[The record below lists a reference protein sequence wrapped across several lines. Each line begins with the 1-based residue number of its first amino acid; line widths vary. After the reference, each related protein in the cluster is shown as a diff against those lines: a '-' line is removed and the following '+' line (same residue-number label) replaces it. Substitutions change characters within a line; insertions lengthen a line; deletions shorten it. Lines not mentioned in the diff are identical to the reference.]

1 MVASIAAECEFDR
14 ARPEPQNSRP
24 MRRSSSSRVAAFPG
38 AAITVPLL
46 AALLALAPACKDHKA
61 PAVPPAGPEISG
73 VDADD
78 GAAPGD
84 VDVPELAAEAPS
96 KERAKRPPP
105 AVVTTL
111 PAALDA
117 LGHGNPEGAA
127 TFLRDALKRDPGDEA
142 LRLTLAHALLTTGAH
157 DEAETVLSQ
166 KPGKGAVAGP
176 RLRMHARLR
185 ALRGDTVGAEKL
197 LDQAISQGPDDLAAR
212 GELLT
217 LRVAT
222 GRGNDATSRALMDA
236 LYDAYDAGKATSA
249 EALVAVARAGL
260 ARGSSGAFHD
270 ANMVLGE
277 AEKLPAPTTGPE
289 PGFVVHDR
297 VLLLRGAVFREK
309 YAASEASDSYNVVLA
324 RDAWQPD
331 ALAGLALTHLEEL
344 RLASASDTADA
355 ALQTNPHHPD
365 AHGVLARI
373 ALIEGRR
380 DEAVTRAR
388 TQILPVHPRHP
399 VGLAVLAAAA
409 LASDDDAAFNKA
421 RAEALAASPTAIAF
435 YLALTDV
442 LVSMHLYG
450 QTETVLA
457 EAVKGAPDDPYL
469 QSAHG
474 LNLLRLGKETEG
486 RAALARAWKRDR
498 FNERT
503 RNTLDLYEQR
513 IDPNYLDITSG
524 DLRLRVPKEDAELV
538 QADLLAAIARAR
550 KALDARYGMHPGPLR
565 IEVFAD
571 TDDFS
576 VRTIGV
582 PSLGALGVCF
592 GDLITSVGP
601 YNGTHN
607 FHQVIWHELAHVY
620 AVKLSRGR
628 VPRWFTEGL
637 SEWESEIADPSW
649 ARESAE
655 LLAQARSDGKL
666 RKLGELDLAFLRA
679 TSPTMM
685 EVAYATAAW
694 AMRYLGETYGL
705 PKLMLVLKGYAT
717 GATTEA
723 LFKQHLGK
731 DMNVVE
737 DEFDAW
743 MHKRL
748 DATISG
754 WQPSPKG
761 KIEPRDR
768 TLARAIEQITAKDY
782 TGAARTLQELVQGPG
797 DGFRPRMLLGEVL
810 LQGPQWKSAAP
821 HFEKARSFHREAI
834 EPIIRLADLA
844 KRSGDITAEK
854 QHLRAGLELDG
865 MSFDP
870 AARLTM
876 LAVVTDDSKTLAFS
890 LDRALAIAPL
900 HPITLAAQALTAA
913 RAGDQPTASKLRKRA
928 MKSIEDSEGR
938 GPADTLVVLALAS
951 EAAGDT
957 TTAKIL
963 ATRAAAEKNLPKP
976 AQQAMARITGG

>member
-1 MVASIAAECEFDR
+1 
-14 ARPEPQNSRP
+14 
-24 MRRSSSSRVAAFPG
+24 MRW
-38 AAITVPLL
+38 L
-46 AALLALAPACKDHKA
+46 AALLASGLAFGPACKPR
-61 PAVPPAGPEISG
+61 PAAVVPPAGPD
-73 VDADD
+73 DARVADEQGDAQGSD
-78 GAAPGD
+78 GIDVPDLDEAAP
-84 VDVPELAAEAPS
+84 V
-96 KERAKRPPP
+96 KERARRPPP
-105 AVVTTL
+105 APVTTL
-111 PAALDA
+111 AAAIDA
-117 LGHGNPEGAA
+117 LGRSNPEGAA
-127 TFLRDALKRDPGDEA
+127 NFLKDALKRDPGDEGV
-142 LRLTLAHALLTTGAH
+142 RLALAHALISTGAY
-157 DEAETVLSQ
+157 DDAEAVLSP
-166 KPGKGAVAGP
+166 KPGKESGKGKPSGA

-185 ALRGDTVGAEKL
+185 LLRGDAAGAEASL
-197 LDQAISQGPDDLAAR
+197 NQAISQDPNDLPAR
-212 GELLT
+212 GELLA
-217 LRVAT
+217 LKVGT
-222 GRGNDATSRALMDA
+222 GRGGEPAARALMDG
-236 LYDAYDAGKATSA
+236 LYDAYDAGKATTA
-249 EALVAVARAGL
+249 ESLVAVARAAL

-289 PGFVVHDR
+289 QGFVVQDR

-309 YAASEASDSYNVVLA
+309 YAASEAADTYSVILS
-324 RDAWQPD
+324 RDVWQPD
-331 ALAGLALTHLEEL
+331 ALAGMALAHLEEL
-344 RLASASDTADA
+344 RLAAATESAES
-355 ALQTNPHHPD
+355 ALQTNPRHAE

-388 TQILPVHPRHP
+388 TQILSVHPRHP
-399 VGLAVLAAAA
+399 VGLAVLAAAGLSA
-409 LASDDDAAFNKA
+409 DDDAAFAKA
-421 RAEALAASPTAIAF
+421 RDEALAFSPTAIAF
-435 YLALTDV
+435 YLALNDV
-442 LVSMHLYG
+442 LVSMHLYE
-450 QTETVLA
+450 QTGTVLA
-457 EAVKGAPDDPYL
+457 EAVKRAPDDPYL

-474 LNLLRLGKETEG
+474 LNLLRLGQETEG

-513 IDPNYLDITSG
+513 IDPHYTDVTSG
-524 DLRLRVPKEDAELV
+524 DLRLRLPKEDASVV
-538 QADLLAAIARAR
+538 QADLLAAISRAR
-550 KALDARYGMHPGPLR
+550 TALDARYGMHPGPLR

-571 TDDFS
+571 PNDFS

-582 PSLGALGVCF
+582 PSLGAVGVCF

-601 YNGTHN
+601 YAGTHN

-655 LLAQARSDGKL
+655 LLAQARREGRM

-705 PKLMLVLKGYAT
+705 PKLMLVLKGYST

-731 DMNVVE
+731 DMSAVE
-737 DEFDAW
+737 AEFDAW
-743 MHKRL
+743 MNKRL
-748 DATISG
+748 DRTISG
-754 WQPSPKG
+754 WQPSPRG
-761 KIEPRDR
+761 KIEERDKI
-768 TLARAIEQITAKDY
+768 LAAAIEQIKKKDY
-782 TGAARTLQELVQGPG
+782 TTAAGTLQKLVQGPG

-821 HFEKARSFHREAI
+821 HFEKARQFHREAI
-834 EPIIRLADLA
+834 EPIIRLAA
-844 KRSGDITAEK
+844 VARRAGDVAAEK
-854 QHLRAGLELDG
+854 QRLREGLELDG

-876 LAVVTDDSKTLAFS
+876 LAVVTDDSKALTFAV
-890 LDRALAIAPL
+890 DRAVAIAPL
-900 HPITLAAQALTAA
+900 HPITLGARALQAA
-913 RAGDQPTASKLRKRA
+913 RAGDKTRASELGKRA
-928 MKSIEDSEGR
+928 LKGVEDAEGR
-938 GPADTLVVLALAS
+938 GPADTLVVLAIAS
-951 EAAGDT
+951 DAAGDT

-963 ATRAAAEKNLPKP
+963 ATRAAAEKGLPAP
-976 AQQAMARITGG
+976 AKQAMAKITGG

>member
-1 MVASIAAECEFDR
+1 MRRPRSSR
-14 ARPEPQNSRP
+14 LARPGHVPT
-24 MRRSSSSRVAAFPG
+24 RVTTPLR
-38 AAITVPLL
+38 LL
-46 AALLALAPACKDHKA
+46 AVLLTLAPACKDRKA
-61 PAVPPAGPEISG
+61 ATVPGVGPEISG
-73 VDADD
+73 VNTYPDSAE
-78 GAAPGD
+78 PGE
-84 VDVPELAAEAPS
+84 VEVPELEADTPK

-105 AVVTTL
+105 APVTTL
-111 PAALDA
+111 GAAIDS

-127 TFLRDALKRDPGDEA
+127 DFLKNALKKDPADEA
-142 LRLTLAHALLTTGAH
+142 LRLTLAHALATTGAY
-157 DEAETVLSQ
+157 DEAETHLSQ
-166 KPGKGAVAGP
+166 KPAKGALGNP

-185 ALRGDTVGAEKL
+185 MLRGDPAGAERS
-197 LDQAISQGPDDLAAR
+197 LDQAIAHDPNDLAAR
-212 GELLT
+212 GELLA
-217 LRVAT
+217 LRVST
-222 GRGNDATSRALMDA
+222 GRSQEPDTRALMDG
-236 LYDAYDAGKATSA
+236 LYDAYDAGKASTA
-249 EALVAVARAGL
+249 EDLVAVARAAL

-277 AEKLPAPTTGPE
+277 AEKLPTPTTGPE
-289 PGFVVHDR
+289 QGFVVQDR

-309 YAASEASDSYNVVLA
+309 YAASEAADTYNVILA

-331 ALAGLALTHLEEL
+331 ALAGLALAQLEEL
-344 RLASASDTADA
+344 RLAGASESAEA
-355 ALQTNPHHPD
+355 ALQTNPRHPD
-365 AHGVLARI
+365 AHGVLARV
-373 ALIEGRR
+373 ALVEGRR

-388 TQILPVHPRHP
+388 SQILTIHPRHP
-399 VGLAVLAAAA
+399 IGLAVLAAAA
-409 LASDDDAAFNKA
+409 LSADDDAAFKKA
-421 RAEALAASPTAIAF
+421 RDEALAFSPTAIPF
-435 YLALTDV
+435 YLALNDV
-442 LVSMHLYG
+442 LVSMHLYE
-450 QTETVLA
+450 QTEAVLA
-457 EAVKGAPDDPYL
+457 EAVKRSPDDPYL

-474 LNLLRLGKETEG
+474 LNLLRLGKEPEG

-513 IDPNYLDITSG
+513 IDPNYTDVTSG
-524 DLRLRVPKEDAELV
+524 DLRLRLPKADAEIV
-538 QADLLAAIARAR
+538 QTDLLAAISRAR

-565 IEVFAD
+565 VEVFAD
-571 TDDFS
+571 PDDFS

-582 PSLGALGVCF
+582 PSLGAVGVCF

-601 YNGTHN
+601 YRGTHN

-655 LLAQARSDGKL
+655 LLAQARRDGHM

-694 AMRYLGETYGL
+694 AMRYLGETHGL

-723 LFKQHLGK
+723 LFKQHLGQ
-731 DMNVVE
+731 DMSAVE
-737 DEFDAW
+737 AGFEAW
-743 MHKRL
+743 MNRRL

-754 WQPSPKG
+754 WQPSPHG
-761 KIEPRDR
+761 KIEARDR
-768 TLARAIEQITAKDY
+768 TLARAIEQIKAKDY
-782 TGAARTLQELVQGPG
+782 TGAARTLQVLVQGPG

-834 EPIIRLADLA
+834 EPVIRLADLA
-844 KRSGDITAEK
+844 RRSGDITAEK
-854 QHLRAGLELDG
+854 QHLRAGLEIDA

-876 LAVVTDDSKTLAFS
+876 LAIVTDDPKNLAVA
-890 LDRALAIAPL
+890 LERAVAIAPL
-900 HPITLAAQALTAA
+900 HPITLGAQALQAA
-913 RAGDQPTASKLRKRA
+913 RAGDKARAGALGKRA
-928 MKSIEDSEGR
+928 LKGVEDTEGR

-951 EAAGDT
+951 EAADDL

-963 ATRAAAEKNLPKP
+963 ATRAAAEKGLPAP
-976 AQQAMARITGG
+976 AKQAMDRITGG